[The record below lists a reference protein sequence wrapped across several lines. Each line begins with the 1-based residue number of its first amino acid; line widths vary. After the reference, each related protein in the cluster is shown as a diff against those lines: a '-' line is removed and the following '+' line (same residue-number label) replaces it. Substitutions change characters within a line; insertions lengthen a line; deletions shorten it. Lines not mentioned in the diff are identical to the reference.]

1 MLDDETIDYYVV
13 VNDEEQYSIWPAE
26 RELPKGWRAVG
37 DARSREKCL
46 SHIEE
51 VWTDMRPRSVREAM
65 DREPVQQG
73 REAPSTAR

>member
-1 MLDDETIDYYVV
+1 VFDDETIDYYVV

-37 DARSREKCL
+37 DARSREECL

-51 VWTDMRPRSVREAM
+51 VWTDMRPKSVREAM
-65 DREPVQQG
+65 DREL
-73 REAPSTAR
+73 SAR